1 MISRESFIKAT
12 EEYNTPERPV
22 PAHYFRRVYTSCEE
36 VAANMRIAVCGFY
49 ELYLNGERIT
59 RGYLSPYIS
68 NTDHLIYYDEYEVT
82 LREGENVLGVLL
94 GNGFQNNPGGYVW
107 DFDKADFRS
116 APLLALEVT
125 AGGEVL
131 LRSDTEFLVAPSPIL
146 FDDYRFGEVYDARCE
161 TEGWCRAG
169 FDASAWRPA
178 LTATPPKGELR
189 LAAVPPILKER
200 EIAPIAILPAS
211 DGGYIYDFGE
221 SNAGVCRLTV
231 EGERG
236 QRIELRHADALA
248 EGDLDLAGVWF
259 VKEHWERDRR
269 IVHRDVYICKG
280 EGREMYQPTF
290 TYHGF
295 RYVKVTGI
303 TEAQA
308 TPELLT
314 FIVYHTELH
323 ERGSFE
329 CSDPVATKLRELT
342 QRSLVSNFHHFP
354 TDCPH
359 REKNGWTGDA
369 ALTCETALLYYDP
382 ERNYREWLR
391 NICRVQRED
400 GAIPGIVPT
409 AGWGF
414 AWGNG
419 PLYDAIL
426 AYLPYYVYV
435 YRGRTEMIEEAAPA
449 LRSYLSYLQ
458 TRRDE
463 RGLLAIGLCDW
474 CDIGRPVTDAK
485 APLAVTDTVMAMDI
499 AKKTAVILTAI
510 GDAEGAAFA
519 RREADFYRA
528 AVRESLIDFETATVK
543 GECQT
548 SQAFALYY
556 GVLEKDE
563 EAAFFARL
571 LEMIH
576 AAGDFMS
583 VGVFG
588 ARVLFH
594 VLSSFGESELALR
607 MITREEYPS
616 YGNWIARGATA
627 LFEMFLPEDK
637 DEWYS
642 KNHHFWGDVSAWF
655 IKCLAG
661 IRLNPHENNVNELTV
676 APSFPAALDRVSA
689 YHIAPA
695 GRIAVSWRREG
706 EEILLAL
713 EVPEGITATAELP
726 EGYRFPDGGRTARV
740 VSGEYRIVT

>member
-1 MISRESFIKAT
+1 MKRYFIKAT
-12 EEYNTPERPV
+12 EEYNSLEAPV
-22 PAHYFRRVYTSCEE
+22 PAYYFRRAFSLDG
-36 VAANMRIAVCGFY
+36 AATVKITVAVCGIY
-49 ELYLNGERIT
+49 EIYLDGERIT
-59 RGYLSPYIS
+59 RGYLSPYLS
-68 NTDHLIYYDEYEVT
+68 NPDHFIYYDEYEVS
-82 LREGENVLGVLL
+82 LDGGEHAIGLWL
-94 GNGFQNNPGGYVW
+94 GNGFHNNPGGFPW
-107 DFDKADFRS
+107 DFDKATFRS
-116 APLLALEVT
+116 APMMALVVTRGEELLLHS
-125 AGGEVL
+125 GEGF
-131 LRSDTEFLVAPSPIL
+131 RVAPSPIRS
-146 FDDYRFGEVYDARCE
+146 DDYRLGECYDARYE
-161 TEGWCRAG
+161 IPGWCRPG
-169 FDASAWRPA
+169 FDDTAWAAALPA
-178 LTATPPKGELR
+178 VPPKGELR
-189 LAAVPPILKER
+189 LADV
-200 EIAPIAILPAS
+200 APIRKEEELSPVAIYPCE
-211 DGGYIYDFGE
+211 GGYVYDFGV
-221 SNAGVCRLTV
+221 SNAGICRLTV
-231 EGERG
+231 SGAVEG
-236 QRIELRHADALA
+236 QRIVLRYDDRFVN
-248 EGDLDLAGVWF
+248 GDLDLVKLWF
-259 VKEHWERDRR
+259 PRFNWERDRE
-269 IVHRDVYICKG
+269 IIHRDDYVCKG
-280 EGREMYQPTF
+280 AEREIYESVF

-382 ERNYREWLR
+382 ERNYRERLR
-391 NICRVQRED
+391 NICRAQRED

-474 CDIGRPVTDAK
+474 CDIGRPVTDSK

-499 AKKTAVILTAI
+499 AKKTAVMLTVI

-642 KNHHFWGDVSAWF
+642 KNHHFWGHVSAWF

-676 APSFPAALDRVSA
+676 APAFPSALDHVTA
-689 YHIAPA
+689 YHDAPA
-695 GRIAVSWRREG
+695 GRIEVAWRREG
-706 EEILLAL
+706 DAILLDL
-713 EVPEGITATAELP
+713 QIPEGVTATAELP
-726 EGYRFPDGGRTARV
+726 RGYRFECGESVAAV
-740 VSGEYRIVT
+740 KSGSYRIAK